1 MKDDADPFAEH
12 VTEAAGLMELLASP
26 SRLKILCRLTDGEA
40 SVGELS
46 QTCRMA
52 QPAMSQQLRRLREAG
67 LVTSRREAQTIY
79 YSLSGREATAV
90 LELLHELYCSRK

>member
-1 MKDDADPFAEH
+1 MKDDADPLAEH
-12 VTEAAGLMELLASP
+12 VVEAAGLMEMLASP
-26 SRLKILCRLTDGEA
+26 SRLKILCCLTDGES

-46 QTCRMA
+46 GKCRMA

-79 YSLSGREATAV
+79 YSLSGREAKAV
-90 LELLHELYCSRK
+90 LGLLHDLYCSRQ